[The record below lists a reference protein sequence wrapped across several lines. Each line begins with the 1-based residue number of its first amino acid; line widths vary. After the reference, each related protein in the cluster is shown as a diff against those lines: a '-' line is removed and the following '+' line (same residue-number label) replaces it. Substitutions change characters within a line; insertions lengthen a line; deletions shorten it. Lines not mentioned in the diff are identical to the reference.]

1 MDTWPS
7 LYGGC
12 RSVCPYLRHDGEPG
26 PEVVQS
32 HAARVHAVDQ
42 DLGGTKTIHTH
53 TKGGS
58 VGRSASGRIRGCGG
72 GRCGLLVV
80 VVVIE

>member
-42 DLGGTKTIHTH
+42 DLGGTTTIHTH
-53 TKGGS
+53 ERRERGS
-58 VGRSASGRIRGCGG
+58 ISEWSDMW
-72 GRCGLLVV
+72 LWWW
-80 VVVIE
+80 